1 MSLKDLQEKT
11 GVFQSSND
19 ALCLGLN
26 PADIDYLKTIG
37 VEPVVINTRKDME
50 NISEKF
56 NILVLALNQGIFSA
70 FAIIER
76 YTPSLLPNAKI
87 LIRSESTDD
96 IETLKSTVSRL
107 SKPINLQPDTYT
119 IEEKNT
125 IWISFKRIRK

>member
-11 GVFQSSND
+11 GIFQSSND

-26 PADIDYLKTIG
+26 QSDIDYLKTIG

-56 NILVLALNQGIFSA
+56 NILVLALNQSVFSS

-76 YTPSLLPNAKI
+76 YTSSLLPNAKI
-87 LIRSESTDD
+87 LIRSYGAEDMED
-96 IETLKSTVSRL
+96 IKKTVPRL
-107 SKPINLQPDTYT
+107 SKPLNLEPQAYT
-119 IEEKNT
+119 AGEKNT
-125 IWISFKRIRK
+125 IWITLSRIRK

>member
-1 MSLKDLQEKT
+1 MSLKELQEKT
-11 GVFQSSND
+11 HIFQSSND

-26 PADIDYLKTIG
+26 PSDIDYLKTIG

-56 NILVLALNQGIFSA
+56 NILILALNQGIFSA

-87 LIRSESTDD
+87 MIRSQGTND
-96 IETLKSTVSRL
+96 IEDMKSTVTRL
-107 SKPINLQPDTYT
+107 SKPLNLEPDSYLSDD
-119 IEEKNT
+119 KNEM
-125 IWISFKRIRK
+125 WITFTRIRK

>member
-1 MSLKDLQEKT
+1 MSLKELQEKT
-11 GVFQSSND
+11 HIFQSSND

-26 PADIDYLKTIG
+26 PSDIDYLKTIG

-56 NILVLALNQGIFSA
+56 NILILALNQGIFSA

-87 LIRSESTDD
+87 MIRSQGTND
-96 IETLKSTVSRL
+96 IEDMKSTVIRL
-107 SKPINLQPDTYT
+107 SKPLNLEPDSYLSDD
-119 IEEKNT
+119 KNEM
-125 IWISFKRIRK
+125 WITFTRIRK

>member
-1 MSLKDLQEKT
+1 MSLKELQEKT
-11 GVFQSSND
+11 HIFQSSND

-26 PADIDYLKTIG
+26 PSDIDYLKTIG

-56 NILVLALNQGIFSA
+56 NILILALNQGIFSA

-87 LIRSESTDD
+87 LIRTQGTND
-96 IETLKSTVSRL
+96 IEDMKSTVTRL
-107 SKPINLQPDTYT
+107 SKPLNLEPDSYLSDD
-119 IEEKNT
+119 KNEM
-125 IWISFKRIRK
+125 WITFTRIRK

>member
-11 GVFQSSND
+11 GIFQSSND

-26 PADIDYLKTIG
+26 PKDIDYLKTIG
-37 VEPVVINTRKDME
+37 VAPVVISTRKDME

-87 LIRSESTDD
+87 IIRSNDAGDMED
-96 IETLKSTVSRL
+96 LKSTVSRL
-107 SKPINLQPDTYT
+107 SKPLNMEPDSYLSGG
-119 IEEKNT
+119 KNE
-125 IWISFKRIRK
+125 IWITFSRIRK